1 MLVRRLTVVLAQRS
15 GDCCHLFWKWWLTS
29 RSQTGRQNILKN
41 HDNRGF
47 LLLVMNFQNYLS
59 VTTKRSDRYLFP
71 QKLFMRIPSTYVCRY
86 VLFEANS
93 LLKWKHKGAYIIELN
108 LTYHFENMIDLKIY
122 STEITIAL
130 LSPQTI
136 EKVLPSTC
144 FADIRLLDQ
153 IGRQG
158 YCSFIYFRLAP

>member
-1 MLVRRLTVVLAQRS
+1 
-15 GDCCHLFWKWWLTS
+15 
-29 RSQTGRQNILKN
+29 
-41 HDNRGF
+41 
-47 LLLVMNFQNYLS
+47 
-59 VTTKRSDRYLFP
+59 
-71 QKLFMRIPSTYVCRY
+71 MRT
-86 VLFEANS
+86 L
-93 LLKWKHKGAYIIELN
+93 IIELN

-158 YCSFIYFRLAP
+158 YCLCSMSYFRLAP

>member
-1 MLVRRLTVVLAQRS
+1 MFFWPIYCPNLVYRKNRTEKLKKTNTVMLARRLTVVLAQRS

-71 QKLFMRIPSTYVCRY
+71 QKFFMRIPS
-86 VLFEANS
+86 
-93 LLKWKHKGAYIIELN
+93 IIVICMLGVSPN
-108 LTYHFENMIDLKIY
+108 F
-122 STEITIAL
+122 EITVACGL
-130 LSPQTI
+130 N
-136 EKVLPSTC
+136 
-144 FADIRLLDQ
+144 FHW
-153 IGRQG
+153 
-158 YCSFIYFRLAP
+158 YFI

>member
-1 MLVRRLTVVLAQRS
+1 MKTL
-15 GDCCHLFWKWWLTS
+15 
-29 RSQTGRQNILKN
+29 
-41 HDNRGF
+41 
-47 LLLVMNFQNYLS
+47 
-59 VTTKRSDRYLFP
+59 
-71 QKLFMRIPSTYVCRY
+71 
-86 VLFEANS
+86 
-93 LLKWKHKGAYIIELN
+93 IIELN

-122 STEITIAL
+122 STEIIIAL

-158 YCSFIYFRLAP
+158 YCLCICSMYVIFPSGAINYFSVSNISEYEPESIMCNSEMTNKFLASSLISSSVFSLVNKVLFTVNNYSHSLVTL